1 MGAARQRLSA
11 RPGTPP
17 AQVKPRRSRIRVV
30 AYILTAIIV
39 LAAILAALVFA
50 LNLPGLSKFYRLQAS
65 RSGSALH
72 LPRSDQSVPN
82 SAIGLA
88 GTGVRDRFFAP
99 L

>member
-1 MGAARQRLSA
+1 M
-11 RPGTPP
+11 
-17 AQVKPRRSRIRVV
+17 RVV
-30 AYILTAIIV
+30 AYILISIVV

-50 LNLPGLSKFYRLQAS
+50 LNLPGLSKLYRLQAS

-72 LPRSDQSVPN
+72 LPRSCQSAPN

-88 GTGVRDRFFAP
+88 ETRVRFVAP